1 MRKGREIKYN
11 KTINRC
17 IFFFTMRWANICSE
31 NNEEPGQVKSY
42 RKVGRRGGVEESS

>member
-11 KTINRC
+11 KTVNRY
-17 IFFFTMRWANICSE
+17 IFTIRWANKCSE
-31 NNEEPGQVKSY
+31 NNEEPGQGKSY